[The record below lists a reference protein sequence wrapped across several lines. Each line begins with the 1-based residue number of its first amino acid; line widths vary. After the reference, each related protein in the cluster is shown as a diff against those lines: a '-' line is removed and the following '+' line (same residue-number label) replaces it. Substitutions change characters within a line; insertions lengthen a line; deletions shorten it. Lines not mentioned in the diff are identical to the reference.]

1 MENCCFHRVITTI
14 LLVVLS
20 TAVITAI
27 PQRRVKTRTKKQTHQ
42 TVRKSTKTS
51 QDAETIVEIP
61 TAPALNQE
69 QIASSQPAHGG
80 SCTLCSD
87 MPGKCISCNGTGK
100 KAKVT
105 VEYGTQYVKCDKCG
119 GTGICPACHGKSLG
133 AVVSSG
139 GTTSTIYGSNSISP
153 SATTPSYSSHAVQQ
167 SYNYTS
173 TYNYTSSYG
182 RSAKWKDGTTY
193 GSVEQLQKYVQV
205 LYTNEGYTRFLPV
218 SDSMDKRR
226 NGFFLYF
233 MSNEN
238 GVPGELRLHIQYYAD
253 DPLNYNEIEFEID
266 GRIIRYRPPSVE
278 RGSRN
283 RYYWEICDHALSGD
297 DVTLIRTLE
306 NCHWASMKFKG
317 ASGMNHVKRLS
328 DEQLRN
334 IVRMLNFYRM
344 KGGRF

>member
-1 MENCCFHRVITTI
+1 M
-14 LLVVLS
+14 VVLS

-80 SCTLCSD
+80 SCTLCGD